1 MSSGD
6 PGFPPCPAPE
16 TGIAGLRPCRIP
28 GPRKDEGAP
37 GSRLAMT
44 ATCSGR
50 RASCADRRRSSSSDL
65 DNVEEGDETLKL
77 ELYDREIKGVYPG
90 DTTWRSSLDEY
101 PKATTPELTG
111 RIVDR

>member
-1 MSSGD
+1 
-6 PGFPPCPAPE
+6 
-16 TGIAGLRPCRIP
+16 
-28 GPRKDEGAP
+28 
-37 GSRLAMT
+37 MT